1 MKQIVIITVLQAC
14 EILKAYGMS
23 VSPVHIH
30 AGIDCGAYPFG
41 ARIQGEKQKRPVYEI
56 YKPLLMQWINE
67 RSEEI
72 TGNSESEEI
81 L

>member
-1 MKQIVIITVLQAC
+1 MKQIIIITVLQAC
-14 EILKAYGMS
+14 EILKEHGMS

-30 AGIDCGAYPFG
+30 AGIECGAYPFG
-41 ARIQGEKQKRPVYEI
+41 VCIKGENQKRPVYEI
-56 YKPLLMQWINE
+56 YRPLLLKWIAE

-72 TGNSESEEI
+72 QKDEVI